1 MAMPKKY
8 FTEEE
13 KIRGRNE
20 KRAILRR
27 AKGIPAMIK
36 YQSKEEKRKA
46 TIARRAAMRRAKGI
60 PVKIKY
66 SSDEERV
73 KARKERRT
81 LIRRQNGITG
91 ERKRKPLEEK
101 LKTKYKS
108 DLRWRLNN
116 KEKVNEIMREWRQKN
131 KEKVKASIKRWR
143 ENNKDK
149 IKIRDIRRRQHKK
162 NIYEKIDKNLSQLVF
177 NKFKNQCFRCNS
189 NKDLCIDHHY
199 PLVKGFALAINN
211 AVLLC
216 RSCNSKKA
224 AKLPESFYSPE
235 QLTDLRDNYGI
246 TKQPLKIVE
255 QPSLFEARMP
265 KNLERDNGKIQ
276 AMNAA

>member
-1 MAMPKKY
+1 MPRPKKY
-8 FTEEE
+8 FTEDE

-20 KRAILRR
+20 RRAILRR

-36 YQSKEEKRKA
+36 YQSKEEKVKA
-46 TIARRAAMRRAKGI
+46 RIARQAAIRRAKGI
-60 PVKIKY
+60 PVMVKY

-101 LKTKYKS
+101 LKTKYKC

-116 KEKVNEIMREWRQKN
+116 REKVNELVRQWQQKN
-131 KEKVKASIKRWR
+131 KGKVRAGAKRWR

-149 IKIRDIRRRQHKK
+149 VKITHIKRRQRKK
-162 NIYEKIDKNLSQLVF
+162 NIYEKVGKNLIQLVF
-177 NKFKNQCFRCNS
+177 NKFNNKCFKCNS
-189 NKDLCIDHHY
+189 DKDLCMDHHY
-199 PLVKGFALAINN
+199 PLIKGFALTINN

-216 RSCNSKKA
+216 RSCNSSKRD
-224 AKLPESFYSPE
+224 KLPESFYSPE
-235 QLTDLRDNYGI
+235 QLTDLQLNYGI
-246 TKQPLKIVE
+246 SKSPIEEK

-265 KNLERDNGKIQ
+265 KNLERDNGLFG